1 MEKILHNRAQ
11 CMLCGDIIE
20 STHRHD
26 YVSCKCGEIAV
37 DGGRSYLRRSAK
49 NFLNF
54 LDLSEMENENDQ

>member
-11 CMLCGDIIE
+11 CLLCEDIIE

-54 LDLSEMENENDQ
+54 LDLSEVETENDR